1 MKLLLSIDSFASC
14 AIVNSFFSFIL
25 VQIIQMEERVAQLE
39 TEAIQMKKII
49 MDLLKNQQE
58 LAMQMTE
65 FVKIYSSNLNEN
77 SKNSNPI
84 IKKET
89 KNIRQMLKR
98 L

>member
-1 MKLLLSIDSFASC
+1 
-14 AIVNSFFSFIL
+14 
-25 VQIIQMEERVAQLE
+25 MEDRVAQLE